1 MKFRALFERSLH
13 NWPVKIISIAAALLL
28 FFFYRVSS
36 LEERYFNVPLVLTF
50 HENYIPAEEV
60 PESVRIIIRGRH
72 EDIKLVLE
80 DEIEA
85 SVDFSEYGREGLF
98 RESVQIKKKGFAMDL
113 SSLEIR
119 VEPRELNLFIESLM
133 VKTLE
138 VIPSIIGYSETGYE
152 LIQNFITPSSVEV
165 FGSRRIIE
173 NLEEIWTEEID
184 ISSKIDDFT
193 TRVRLKK
200 PDSSLSFSGG
210 DIVEFSASIKPV
222 TVVRS
227 MLGVD
232 IIAIDL
238 DSNLKIE
245 EFQGIYSMEIQGK
258 ILELEKYLP
267 VDFRFTIDCS
277 TLRTP
282 GQYNL
287 PVIPD
292 VPAGILV
299 LNYEPKEI
307 RVNILENNQ

>member
-1 MKFRALFERSLH
+1 MKFRALVERSLH

-36 LEERYFNVPLVLTF
+36 LEERFFNVPLALTF
-50 HENYIPAEEV
+50 HENYIPAENV
-60 PESVRIIIRGRH
+60 PETVRIIIRGRN

-80 DEIEA
+80 DEIKA
-85 SVDFSEYGREGLF
+85 SVDFSDYAEEGQF
-98 RESVQIKKKGFAMDL
+98 REPVQIKKKGFAMDI

-119 VEPRELNLFIESLM
+119 VEPRELNLLIESLM
-133 VKTLE
+133 IKTLE
-138 VIPSIIGYSETGYE
+138 VVPSVIGYTEKGYE
-152 LIQNFITPSSVEV
+152 LIQNYITPSSVEV
-165 FGSRRIIE
+165 FGSRSKIE
-173 NLEEIWTEEID
+173 NLEKIFTEEID
-184 ISSKIDDFT
+184 ISSKIEDFS

-210 DIVEFSASIKPV
+210 DIVEFTASIKPV
-222 TVVRS
+222 TIERS
-227 MLGVD
+227 ILGVD

-238 DSNLKIE
+238 DSNFKIA

-258 ILELEKYLP
+258 MLELEKYVP
-267 VDFRFTIDCS
+267 DDFRFTIDCS
-277 TLRTP
+277 TLLKS
-282 GQYNL
+282 GEYYL

-307 RVNILENNQ
+307 KVNIMEITQ

>member
-1 MKFRALFERSLH
+1 MTFRAILERSLH

-36 LEERYFNVPLVLTF
+36 LDERFFNIPLTLTF
-50 HENYIPAEEV
+50 HENYIPAEDV
-60 PESVRIIIRGRH
+60 PQTVRIVIRGRN

-85 SVDFSEYGREGLF
+85 SVDFSKYAQEGRF
-98 RESVQIKKKGFAMDL
+98 REPVQIKKKGYAMDI

-119 VEPRELNLFIESLM
+119 VEPRELNLQIESLM

-138 VIPSIIGYSETGYE
+138 VVPSVIGFTEKGYE

-165 FGSRRIIE
+165 YGSRSKIE
-173 NLEEIWTEEID
+173 NLKEIYTEEID
-184 ISSKIDDFT
+184 ISSKIEDFT

-200 PDSSLSFSGG
+200 TDSSLSFSGG

-232 IIAIDL
+232 IITIDL
-238 DSNLKIE
+238 DSNLKIAK
-245 EFQGIYSMEIQGK
+245 FQGISSMEIQGK

-267 VDFRFTIDCS
+267 EDFRFTIDCS
-277 TLRTP
+277 TLIKP
-282 GQYNL
+282 GQYSL

-307 RVNILENNQ
+307 KVVIMENSQ

>member
-1 MKFRALFERSLH
+1 MNFRAVLDRSLH

-36 LEERYFNVPLVLTF
+36 LEERFFNVPLVLTF
-50 HENYIPAEEV
+50 HENYIPAEDV
-60 PESVRIIIRGRH
+60 PETVRIIIKGRN

-85 SVDFSEYGREGLF
+85 SADFSEYGREGRF
-98 RESVQIKKKGFAMDL
+98 RAPVQIKKKGFAMDI

-119 VEPRELNLFIESLM
+119 VEPRELNLQIESLM
-133 VKTLE
+133 LKTLE
-138 VIPSIIGYSETGYE
+138 VIPTVIGYTEKGYE
-152 LIQNFITPSSVEV
+152 MIQNFITPSSVEV
-165 FGSRRIIE
+165 YGSRSKIE
-173 NLEEIWTEEID
+173 NLKEIFTEEVD
-184 ISSKIDDFT
+184 ISSKIEDFS

-200 PDSSLSFSGG
+200 PDSSLAFSGG

-222 TVVRS
+222 SVVRS
-227 MLGVD
+227 MLGVE

-238 DSNLKIE
+238 DSQLQIE
-245 EFQGIYSMEIQGK
+245 KFQGIYSMEIQGEM
-258 ILELEKYLP
+258 LELDKFVP
-267 VDFRFTIDCS
+267 NDFRFTVDCS
-277 TLRTP
+277 TLKKP

-299 LNYEPKEI
+299 LNY
-307 RVNILENNQ
+307 

>member
-1 MKFRALFERSLH
+1 MNFRAVLDRSLH

-36 LEERYFNVPLVLTF
+36 LEERFFNVPLVLTF
-50 HENYIPAEEV
+50 HENYIPAEDV
-60 PESVRIIIRGRH
+60 PETVRIIIKGRN

-85 SVDFSEYGREGLF
+85 SADFSEYGREGRF
-98 RESVQIKKKGFAMDL
+98 RAPVQIKKKGFAMDI

-119 VEPRELNLFIESLM
+119 VEPRELNLQIESLM
-133 VKTLE
+133 LKTLE
-138 VIPSIIGYSETGYE
+138 VIPTVIGYTEKGYE
-152 LIQNFITPSSVEV
+152 MIQNFITPSSVEV
-165 FGSRRIIE
+165 YGSRSKIE
-173 NLEEIWTEEID
+173 NLKEIFTEEVD
-184 ISSKIDDFT
+184 ISSKIEDFS

-200 PDSSLSFSGG
+200 PDSSLAFSGG

-222 TVVRS
+222 SVVRS
-227 MLGVD
+227 MLGVE

-238 DSNLKIE
+238 DSQLQIE
-245 EFQGIYSMEIQGK
+245 KFQGIYSMEIQGEM
-258 ILELEKYLP
+258 LELDKFVP
-267 VDFRFTIDCS
+267 NDFRFTVDCS
-277 TLRTP
+277 TLKKP

-307 RVNILENNQ
+307 KVKILEIN

>member
-1 MKFRALFERSLH
+1 MKLRAVLERSLH

-28 FFFYRVSS
+28 FLFYRVSS
-36 LEERYFNVPLVLTF
+36 LEERFFNVPLVLTF
-50 HENYIPAEEV
+50 HENYIPAENV
-60 PESVRIIIRGRH
+60 PETVRIIIRGRN

-85 SVDFSEYGREGLF
+85 SVDFSEYGREGRF
-98 RESVQIKKKGFAMDL
+98 RKPVQIKKKGFAMDI

-119 VEPRELNLFIESLM
+119 VEPRELSLLIESLM

-138 VIPSIIGYSETGYE
+138 VIPSVIGYTEKGYE

-165 FGSRRIIE
+165 FGSRSKIE
-173 NLEEIWTEEID
+173 NLEKIYTEEID

-238 DSNLKIE
+238 DSNYKIA

-267 VDFRFTIDCS
+267 EDFRFTIDCS
-277 TLRTP
+277 TLRKP
-282 GQYNL
+282 GQYYL

-307 RVNILENNQ
+307 RVNVMENNQ

>member
-1 MKFRALFERSLH
+1 MKFKELLERSLH

-28 FFFYRVSS
+28 FFFYRISS
-36 LEERYFNVPLVLTF
+36 LEERYFNVPLTLIF
-50 HENYIPAEEV
+50 HENFIPAEDV
-60 PESVRIIIRGRH
+60 PESVRIILKGRS

-85 SVDFSEYGREGLF
+85 SADFSSYGKEGRF
-98 RESVQIKKKGFAMDL
+98 KESVQIKKKGFAMDL
-113 SSLEIR
+113 GSLEIR
-119 VEPRELNLFIESLM
+119 VEPRELNLQIESLI

-138 VIPSIIGYSETGYE
+138 VIPSVVGFLEKGYE
-152 LIQNFITPSSVEV
+152 LIQSFITPSSVEV
-165 FGSRRIIE
+165 YGSRSKIE
-173 NLEEIWTEEID
+173 ILKEIYTEDID
-184 ISSKIDDFT
+184 ISSKIEDFS

-200 PDSSLSFSGG
+200 PDSSIAFSGG

-222 TVVRS
+222 TIVRS

-238 DSNLKIE
+238 DSRLKMAK
-245 EFQGIYSMEIQGK
+245 FQGIFSMEIQGK
-258 ILELEKYLP
+258 MLELEKYTP
-267 VDFRFTIDCS
+267 SDFRFTIDCS
-277 TLRTP
+277 TLKNP

-287 PVIPD
+287 PLIPD

-307 RVNILENNQ
+307 RVEIMEIE

>member
-1 MKFRALFERSLH
+1 MKFKAYLERSLH

-36 LEERYFNVPLVLTF
+36 LEERFFNVPLTLTI
-50 HENYIPAEEV
+50 HENYIPTENV
-60 PESVRIIIRGRH
+60 PKTVRIIIRGRN

-85 SVDFSEYGREGLF
+85 SVDFSEYGKEGKF
-98 RESVQIKKKGFAMDL
+98 REPVQIKKKGFAMDI

-119 VEPRELNLFIESLM
+119 VEPRELNLVIESLM

-138 VIPSIIGYSETGYE
+138 VVPSVIGYPEKGYE
-152 LIQNFITPSSVEV
+152 LIQNFITPSSVEIY
-165 FGSRRIIE
+165 GGRSKIE
-173 NLEEIWTEEID
+173 SLQEIYSEEID
-184 ISSKIDDFT
+184 ISSKSEDFS

-200 PDSSLSFSGG
+200 PDLSLSFSGG
-210 DIVEFSASIKPV
+210 DIVEFTASIKPV
-222 TVVRS
+222 TLERS
-227 MLGVD
+227 ILGVD

-238 DSNLKIE
+238 DSKYKIA

-258 ILELEKYLP
+258 MLELEKYVP
-267 VDFRFTIDCS
+267 NDFRFTIDCS
-277 TLRTP
+277 TLLQP
-282 GQYNL
+282 GEYYL

-307 RVNILENNQ
+307 KVNIMEISQ